1 MGARGRGR
9 FAACAS
15 VRQLIDLPLR
25 IVVSVSFKA
34 DDGDGSLRLITHEEG
49 EPLDCWTFVPET
61 LASDERLTAWISADA
76 SAFTDLEEWR

>member
-1 MGARGRGR
+1 MWARGRGR
-9 FAACAS
+9 FTACAS

-34 DDGDGSLRLITHEEG
+34 DDGGSLRLITHEEG

-76 SAFTDLEEWR
+76 SEVVDLEEWR